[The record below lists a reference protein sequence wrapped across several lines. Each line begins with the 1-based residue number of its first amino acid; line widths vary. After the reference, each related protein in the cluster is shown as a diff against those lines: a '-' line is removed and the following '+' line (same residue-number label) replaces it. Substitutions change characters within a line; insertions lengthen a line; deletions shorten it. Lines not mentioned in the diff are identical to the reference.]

1 MTTNRSTESSLQ
13 MAKLTANWL
22 QRVGQCVAE
31 TTTGDIDLD
40 AEVTRSIAIA
50 QAMLLHWR
58 LSVGV
63 RNGVLQIKQ
72 VEKYGDDD

>member
-1 MTTNRSTESSLQ
+1 MTTIRSTESSLQ
-13 MAKLTANWL
+13 MAQLTVNWL
-22 QRVGQCVAE
+22 QLVGQCVAE
-31 TTTGDIDLD
+31 MTTGDIDLD
-40 AEVTRSIAIA
+40 EEVTRSIAIA

-72 VEKYGDDD
+72 VEEYVEDD